1 LRFKTLR
8 GMKAMTQMEFIKA
21 FNTFSPKER
30 LAIAKKIQLQMAD
43 ELFEELDA
51 ALPDI
56 EFSTAEIQK
65 EIKAFRNAEKD

>member
-1 LRFKTLR
+1 MRFKTLR

-43 ELFEELDA
+43 ELFEELY
-51 ALPDI
+51 
-56 EFSTAEIQK
+56 
-65 EIKAFRNAEKD
+65 